1 MQFCNHQTELATF
14 FIPNTLTRALGL
26 SLSQF
31 FDIMKPFPRK
41 TEQEKFSSVL
51 EAEDSE
57 IELFQKEFEAIKQQK
72 KGLMQKFLTGEV
84 RVKLLKGSA

>member
-1 MQFCNHQTELATF
+1 M
-14 FIPNTLTRALGL
+14 
-26 SLSQF
+26 
-31 FDIMKPFPRK
+31 
-41 TEQEKFSSVL
+41 L